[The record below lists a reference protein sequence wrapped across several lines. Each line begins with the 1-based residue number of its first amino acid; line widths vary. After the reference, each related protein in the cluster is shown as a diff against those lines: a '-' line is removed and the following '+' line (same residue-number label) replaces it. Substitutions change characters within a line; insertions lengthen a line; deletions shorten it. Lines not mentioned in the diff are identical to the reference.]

1 MPRPTPALASTLA
14 LAALASLAT
23 ARPAHAQYATPR
35 LSVEGNALYGT
46 VSGRDLEDLGDAT
59 GYDVQGRLGV
69 QAFSLGVGYLR
80 TTQSVSGPSS
90 DLVMSG
96 PFIEPRI
103 SLPFY
108 YSSFT
113 PYLTGRLARLNLSV
127 DGDDLDTKATTV
139 GGGLG
144 VLVRLAPAI
153 GLNLA
158 GTYQSIRYKDSNSIL
173 GFGSGTSRGTSLDL
187 RAGLS
192 IGFGG

>member
-1 MPRPTPALASTLA
+1 MSRPLLRLAFAA
-14 LAALASLAT
+14 LAAAALAA
-23 ARPAHAQYATPR
+23 PAQAQSALPR

-46 VSGRDLEDLGDAT
+46 VSGRDLNDLGDAT

-80 TTQSVSGPSS
+80 TTQSLGGSSS

-96 PFIEPRI
+96 PFLEPRI

-113 PYLTGRLARLNLSV
+113 PYLTGRLARLNLST
-127 DGDDLDTKATTV
+127 DAGDADSKATSI

-144 VLVRLAPAI
+144 VLVRIAPAI

-158 GTYQSIRYKDSNSIL
+158 GTYQSVRYRNPDTFL
-173 GFGSGTSRGTSLDL
+173 GLGGGTSRGNSLDL
-187 RAGLS
+187 RAGVS